1 LCLYTHIVAGALA
14 GAVAPHPV
22 WAPFF
27 GLGSHVVLDAF
38 PHYDFEKVSHEITLG
53 LVVFFLLAL
62 SGWMDGK
69 AFLGAVFGAV
79 PDFENL
85 LWKKGV
91 IPGSSKVFPSHSGLV
106 PHGRELGRS
115 NLLVQTALVLV
126 FAILLAEI

>member
-1 LCLYTHIVAGALA
+1 M
-14 GAVAPHPV
+14 
-22 WAPFF
+22 
-27 GLGSHVVLDAF
+27 
-38 PHYDFEKVSHEITLG
+38 SHEITLG